1 MNTTIRISI
10 LILSIGLY
18 THCSQ
23 PAKEQAITPEEAKA
37 ITKEAYIF
45 TYPMLDHYKTLS
57 AFAIDEDGSGYEGP
71 RNTFVHKSTLPGP
84 EFRTIVAPN
93 NNVIN
98 SAIWFDFSAG
108 PLVVTTPPIPED
120 RHFVFQF
127 CDYYTH
133 NYAYISPRSTGFGGG
148 KYLMTGPDWEGETP
162 EGITDVFKSEGDIS
176 FMIFRVF
183 VANEA
188 DLPGAK
194 EIQDGMKLETLDE
207 YLGKEP
213 SNAPLIEYEVYDDQ
227 IAKSIDFISY
237 VNFIMTHVDIHP
249 TEAELFKKFEK
260 IGIAPGK
267 DFDKSALDPEV
278 AKAMEE
284 GVQEALKE
292 IADHLPNI
300 GREVNAWS
308 SFGNGFGNREAMQGR
323 YLDRA
328 TAAMIGLYGN
338 DPEENYTYAGSLD
351 TDGEALDG
359 SKYKYSLTFE
369 KGETPPVYGF
379 WSITMYD
386 EDVLMIEN
394 PINRYSISGKGEHLQ
409 YAEDGSLTLY
419 FQSESPRSGNGR
431 KLATGTRSTILI
443 GL

>member
-1 MNTTIRISI
+1 
-10 LILSIGLY
+10 
-18 THCSQ
+18 
-23 PAKEQAITPEEAKA
+23 
-37 ITKEAYIF
+37 
-45 TYPMLDHYKTLS
+45 
-57 AFAIDEDGSGYEGP
+57 
-71 RNTFVHKSTLPGP
+71 
-84 EFRTIVAPN
+84 
-93 NNVIN
+93 
-98 SAIWFDFSAG
+98 
-108 PLVVTTPPIPED
+108 
-120 RHFVFQF
+120 
-127 CDYYTH
+127 
-133 NYAYISPRSTGFGGG
+133 
-148 KYLMTGPDWEGETP
+148 MTGPDWDGETP
-162 EGITDVFKSEGDIS
+162 EGITDVYKSEGDIS

-183 VANEA
+183 VANEG

-207 YLGKEP
+207 YMGKEP

-249 TEAELFKKFEK
+249 TEVELFKKFEK
-260 IGIAPGK
+260 IGIAPGE
-267 DFDKSALDPEV
+267 DFDKSTLDPEV
-278 AKAMEE
+278 AAAMEE

-359 SKYKYSLTFE
+359 SKYNYTLTFE
-369 KGETPPVYGF
+369 AGATPPVYGF

-409 YAEDGSLTLY
+409 YAKDGSLTLY
-419 FQSESPRSGNGR
+419 FQSESPGADKEGNWLPAPEAPFL
-431 KLATGTRSTILI
+431 LAFRIYGPEDAVVDGTWDPPAIKKTPKN
-443 GL
+443 